1 MYCVQVLHSEGCI
14 ILGRLGFCHFLIEI
28 FKRINY
34 SLALGFKFMF
44 SKFRGLFTLAL
55 KSSREDLPIK
65 LFLLSRPLYRPR
77 LKLNALVTRN
87 NLFHELKVGLMLD

>member
-55 KSSREDLPIK
+55 KSSREDLPIVVSAFIQAK
-65 LFLLSRPLYRPR
+65 
-77 LKLNALVTRN
+77 T
-87 NLFHELKVGLMLD
+87 KVECISYKEQFVP